1 MSKIVVLIA
10 TGGTI
15 ASTEDATEGAVNAT
29 LSGGDLLARLHDR
42 PEGVSI
48 REEAFGTL
56 GSYAL
61 DLETVH
67 RLCRRIAVALEQP
80 EVAGVV
86 VTHGTDTMEESAYLS
101 DILVASEKPVVFTG
115 AQRHAGEPDT
125 DGPRNIGDAI
135 RCAASEAL
143 KGCGTVIL
151 FEGDIHAA
159 RDVSKTHTSRVDA
172 FRSAGLGKL
181 GEVDGGEVYLYR
193 RPIQGVHIA
202 TKRLESRIALMLL
215 GLGSSPEYLDFCL
228 QNGTKAVVLAAFGR
242 GNAPRGFADAVR
254 RLSTHNIP
262 VIVASRCPEGRTL
275 PVYGRD
281 SGGSSLAAA
290 GAYFSGSLSPIKAR
304 LLMSAL
310 LGAGVTSAEL
320 ATKFREAVGT
330 QV

>member
-1 MSKIVVLIA
+1 MNKTVVLIA

-15 ASTEDATEGAVNAT
+15 ASTEDAAEGAVNAN
-29 LSGGDLLARLHDR
+29 LSGHDLLARLHSR
-42 PEGVSI
+42 PEGISV
-48 REEAFGTL
+48 REEAFGAL

-61 DLETVH
+61 DLGMAH
-67 RLCRRIAVALEQP
+67 RLCRRIAAILENP
-80 EVAGVV
+80 EVVGVV

-101 DILVASEKPVVFTG
+101 DILVTSEKPVVFTG

-125 DGPRNIGDAI
+125 DGPRNIADAI
-135 RCAASEAL
+135 RCAASDAL
-143 KGCGTVIL
+143 RGIGTVVL

-159 RDVSKTHTSRVDA
+159 REVSKTHTSRVDA

-193 RPIQGVHIA
+193 RPTQRVHVA
-202 TKRLESRIALMLL
+202 TKRLESRVELMLL
-215 GLGSSPEYLDFCL
+215 GLGTSPEYLDFCL
-228 QNGTKAVVLAAFGR
+228 QSGVKAVVLAAFGR

-281 SGGSSLAAA
+281 SGGCSLAAA

-310 LGAGVTSAEL
+310 LGAGLTAAEL
-320 ATKFREAVGT
+320 TAKIRGAGAS
-330 QV
+330 